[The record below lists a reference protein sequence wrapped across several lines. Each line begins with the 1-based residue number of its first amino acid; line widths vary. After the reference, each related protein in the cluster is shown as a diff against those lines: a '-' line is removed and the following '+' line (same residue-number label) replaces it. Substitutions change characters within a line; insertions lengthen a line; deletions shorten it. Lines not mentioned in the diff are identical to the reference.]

1 MFIIDG
7 IIVLAVLTGIGAVIS
22 PKFRQLIRIRGGK
35 AVDSATSA
43 IEKEQDAF
51 EQLKKK
57 MPAQREMVTKVMAAA
72 NMAKS
77 ELDRRNVALESVKAR
92 FAQARK
98 LGASDNALNE
108 LGAQFTSAKTAV
120 DEQQKVLT
128 EAQATADEARHSLDQ
143 TIAAMQKFGQ
153 KVETDKSKAELA
165 AALRVTA
172 EARQSAADITSALSA
187 AGSASKEVDRQLEE
201 ARAANQ
207 LSKGTSTDQ
216 ELSQLDEKAAAASG
230 RAELEA
236 LLDGTSKQ

>member
-7 IIVLAVLTGIGAVIS
+7 VIVMAVLFGISYAFS
-22 PKFRQLIRIRGGK
+22 PKVRQLVRIKGGN

-43 IEKEQDAF
+43 IEKEHDAF

-57 MPAQREMVTKVMAAA
+57 MPLQRDMVTKVMAAA
-72 NMAKS
+72 NMAKG
-77 ELDRRNVALESVKAR
+77 ELDRRNAALEQVKSR

-98 LGASDNALNE
+98 LGASDKALDE
-108 LGAQFTSAKTAV
+108 LGSSFTTAKTAV

-128 EAQATADEARHSLDQ
+128 EAQATAEEARHSLDQ
-143 TIAAMQKFGQ
+143 TITAMQKFGA
-153 KVETDKSKAELA
+153 KVENDKSKADLA

-172 EARQSAADITSALSA
+172 EARQSAADISSALSA
-187 AGSASKEVDRQLEE
+187 AGSASQAVDRQLEE

-216 ELSQLDEKAAAASG
+216 ELQQLDEKAAAASG

-236 LLDGTSKQ
+236 LLDGTK

>member
-7 IIVLAVLTGIGAVIS
+7 IVVLLVLGAGGAIFS
-22 PKFRQLIRIRGGK
+22 PKFRQLLRIRGGN
-35 AVDSATSA
+35 AIDSATSA

-57 MPAQREMVTKVMAAA
+57 LPAQREMVTKVMAAS

-77 ELDRRNVALESVKAR
+77 ELDRRNTALEQVKGQ
-92 FAQARK
+92 FAQAKK
-98 LGASDNALNE
+98 LGASDAALDD
-108 LGAQFTSAKTAV
+108 LGSKFKTLKDAV
-120 DEQQKVLT
+120 DDQQKVLA
-128 EAQATADEARHSLDQ
+128 EAQSTADEARHSLDQ

-172 EARQSAADITSALSA
+172 EARQSAQDITSALSA

-216 ELSQLDEKAAAASG
+216 ELAKLDEKAAAATG

-236 LLDGTSKQ
+236 LLGNDKQ